1 MQLWVLYGLSHVGF
15 LYFFNGYE
23 LVCCLAKESAKI
35 FCAIL
40 VIICRGALLNCA

>member
-1 MQLWVLYGLSHVGF
+1 
-15 LYFFNGYE
+15 